1 MGAIEFTYD
10 GNNYSVN
17 LGWGYISFGKEE
29 DKEAVEKRIE
39 TGNVK
44 EGILVNPLIEECYQE
59 ERRTNY

>member
-44 EGILVNPLIEECYQE
+44 ELWAFLSIL
-59 ERRTNY
+59 